1 MDRPDHPTHCD
12 KAGRF
17 RLHPKRGWHAA
28 YCIGPVCEPLLPGWD
43 VTYPGRSIQVSAPG
57 YATADFR
64 VSAFARDGTNAV
76 AGDLA
81 GAWLKAAPLE
91 LLPLRLTRNAECGV
105 RNTEPRYLGC
115 YEFMVGP
122 FRQAV
127 AQASPPAGWRTV
139 SVSGGETPP
148 EPAGGDACATLNTY
162 RWARLSGFWTDTP
175 ALPSRGQHRDLP
187 ISSPLNLCKVCRGST
202 VRIWGGYGVVPVW
215 GGRRGR
221 KWGFRMALGY
231 EFWQPVCLQA
241 EDVPWNGSGKGPAGL
256 SSEPLY
262 AGKGGTQTRRVLG
275 TSVKPSMCWQ
285 VRIQMAWLGFGTP

>member
-1 MDRPDHPTHCD
+1 MDQPDHPTHCD

-28 YCIGPVCEPLLPGWD
+28 YCIGPVCESLLPGWD

-57 YATADFR
+57 YATVDFR
-64 VSAFARDGTNAV
+64 VSAFVRDGTNAV

-105 RNTEPRYLGC
+105 RNTEPRCLGC

-122 FRQAV
+122 FRRQT
-127 AQASPPAGWRTV
+127 S
-139 SVSGGETPP
+139 
-148 EPAGGDACATLNTY
+148 
-162 RWARLSGFWTDTP
+162 ARGTRQSSFWTNTP

-187 ISSPLNLCKVCRGST
+187 ISAPLNLCKLCRGST

-231 EFWQPVCLQA
+231 DFWQPVCLQA

-262 AGKGGTQTRRVLG
+262 AGKGGTQTRRVFG

-285 VRIQMAWLGFGTP
+285 VRIQMAWLGCGTP